1 MVTHKLKTWPV
12 FYDAVARGEKTFEVR
27 KDDRGFQKGDKL
39 VLIRTREDDVSEIE
53 YSYPSCKPK
62 YTMEFIVGH
71 VLHGGQFGIEPG
83 WCVMS
88 LLPVPTV

>member
-12 FYDAVARGEKTFEVR
+12 FYDAVARGEKTFEAR

-39 VLIRTREDDVSEIE
+39 VLIRTREDDVRTIE
-53 YSYPSCKPK
+53 YTPTYEPK
-62 YTMEFIVGH
+62 HTMEFIVGH
-71 VLHGGQFGIEPG
+71 VLHGGQFGVEPG

-88 LLPVPTV
+88 LLPVPKV

>member
-12 FYDAVARGEKTFEVR
+12 FYDAVARGEKTFEAR

-39 VLIRTREDDVSEIE
+39 VLIRTREDDVSQIE
-53 YSYPSCKPK
+53 YSYPDYEPK
-62 YTMEFIVGH
+62 YTIEFIVGH

>member
-12 FYDAVARGEKTFEVR
+12 FYDAVARGEKTFEAR

-39 VLIRTREDDVSEIE
+39 VLIRTCEGDVRTIE
-53 YSYPSCKPK
+53 YTYPSYEPK

-71 VLHGGQFGIEPG
+71 VLHGGQFGVEPG

-88 LLPVPTV
+88 LLPVPKV